1 MKTGYFDRE
10 QGRSTYLLHAGEL
23 LFYSPNYDHEIC
35 RFNRIFGF
43 KEIPRVVGLVSDF
56 IIDNVQFKVLL
67 WSRAKEVD

>member
-1 MKTGYFDRE
+1 M
-10 QGRSTYLLHAGEL
+10 
-23 LFYSPNYDHEIC
+23 YSPNYDHEIC
-35 RFNRIFGF
+35 RFNRILGF